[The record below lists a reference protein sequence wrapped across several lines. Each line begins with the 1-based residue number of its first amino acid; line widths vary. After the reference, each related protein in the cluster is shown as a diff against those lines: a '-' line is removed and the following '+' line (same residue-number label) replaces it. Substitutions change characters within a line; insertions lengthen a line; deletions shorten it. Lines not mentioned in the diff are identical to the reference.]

1 MESSSHSVQ
10 NARNLYTNGND
21 SSSQSLNNYNES
33 VATTTTTTTTIT
45 TNDTINRNNT
55 DREFITLSTI
65 DSYQNGSGQFV
76 GRQEEWA
83 RLSSYHKVQRR
94 LKKNLKLY
102 SFRKYRKAKYDPLPF
117 AANLAGKL
125 LKNKEKGIVSSVI
138 AKRLCEEAKVSAGSI
153 NVYPKLANLMNKTL
167 EAGRLQLKAIDFV
180 NIFLQYV
187 NQVIPS
193 LSAEVQT
200 MFQTIVNPNLN
211 RNSHNSTIVNVINEN
226 ANVIHFV
233 KTC

>member
-33 VATTTTTTTTIT
+33 VATTTTTTTTTTIT

-94 LKKNLKLY
+94 LKKNLKIY

-117 AANLAGKL
+117 AA
-125 LKNKEKGIVSSVI
+125 S
-138 AKRLCEEAKVSAGSI
+138 
-153 NVYPKLANLMNKTL
+153 Y
-167 EAGRLQLKAIDFV
+167 
-180 NIFLQYV
+180 
-187 NQVIPS
+187 
-193 LSAEVQT
+193 
-200 MFQTIVNPNLN
+200 
-211 RNSHNSTIVNVINEN
+211 H
-226 ANVIHFV
+226 
-233 KTC
+233 

>member
-21 SSSQSLNNYNES
+21 SSSQSLNSYNES
-33 VATTTTTTTTIT
+33 VATTTTTTTTTTIT

-94 LKKNLKLY
+94 LKKK
-102 SFRKYRKAKYDPLPF
+102 FK
-117 AANLAGKL
+117 
-125 LKNKEKGIVSSVI
+125 
-138 AKRLCEEAKVSAGSI
+138 
-153 NVYPKLANLMNKTL
+153 
-167 EAGRLQLKAIDFV
+167 
-180 NIFLQYV
+180 NIFISKISQSK
-187 NQVIPS
+187 I
-193 LSAEVQT
+193 
-200 MFQTIVNPNLN
+200 
-211 RNSHNSTIVNVINEN
+211 
-226 ANVIHFV
+226 
-233 KTC
+233 